1 MLPPTLPSDNETV
14 IRAGQI
20 SAFYLFDVAESVA
33 LDRLPALLGPG
44 TAPVRLAPKPA
55 IPSYVRYQTPP
66 LQIEGGLL
74 SREDVDGFRVR
85 VKVFDYGVVS
95 VSLSRPFTGSWAEL
109 IDLAHHFSID
119 NTLENGAE
127 RLCRTVVGRMAAAL
141 DQPRDRFLSEDYFVF
156 SIDQFDEPLSA
167 EQLLAR
173 NGESIAQLLRGE
185 INPLAPQE
193 RDEVLRH
200 RISYLAD
207 DLVVPTWSS
216 ALVYDTESGAEA
228 TLAILEYANSQLL
241 QFRYYDELLDGR
253 LAAIYKELETRS
265 SYNRWWQRR
274 YTSAARRVHALFI
287 DVNELTDRT
296 ENALKLVGDVYAARV
311 LALAHSRLG
320 VTAWRESVRDKL
332 KTLDEIYRFAVD
344 QTAMARGEI
353 LELAIVG
360 ILVFELILFF
370 MGIMK

>member
-1 MLPPTLPSDNETV
+1 MLD
-14 IRAGQI
+14 
-20 SAFYLFDVAESVA
+20 
-33 LDRLPALLGPG
+33 
-44 TAPVRLAPKPA
+44 
-55 IPSYVRYQTPP
+55 
-66 LQIEGGLL
+66 
-74 SREDVDGFRVR
+74 
-85 VKVFDYGVVS
+85 
-95 VSLSRPFTGSWAEL
+95 
-109 IDLAHHFSID
+109 
-119 NTLENGAE
+119 
-127 RLCRTVVGRMAAAL
+127 C
-141 DQPRDRFLSEDYFVF
+141 
-156 SIDQFDEPLSA
+156 
-167 EQLLAR
+167 
-173 NGESIAQLLRGE
+173 
-185 INPLAPQE
+185 
-193 RDEVLRH
+193 
-200 RISYLAD
+200 
-207 DLVVPTWSS
+207 
-216 ALVYDTESGAEA
+216 
-228 TLAILEYANSQLL
+228 
-241 QFRYYDELLDGR
+241 R